1 MARTD
6 YYNDPHAPA
15 ANSVV
20 PSTTAVVTD
29 SHDRIVLIRRRDNNL
44 WALPGGAME
53 LGESIV
59 DAAVREVK
67 EETGLDV
74 EISGLIGVYTN
85 PRHVMAYAD
94 GEVRQQF
101 SLCFTTRLLGGQLRV
116 DSESTDIAW
125 TSPGELASLDVTP
138 PRCGCAFS
146 TTFNAATAHTSG
158 SPARSSLAGGGTNSC
173 CRRQQARRRPLDRT
187 MHRIPPIGVT
197 RQDLRDSIFSS
208 HRRALRASGQVRA
221 RQHV

>member
-6 YYNDPHAPA
+6 YYNDPDAPA

-29 SHDRIVLIRRRDNNL
+29 EHGRIVLIRRRDNDL
-44 WALPGGAME
+44 WALPGGGME

-59 DAAVREVK
+59 DTAVREVK

-74 EISGLIGVYTN
+74 EVTGLIGVYTN
-85 PRHVMAYAD
+85 PRHVMAYTD

-101 SLCFTTRLLGGQLRV
+101 SLCFTTHLLGGDLLA

-125 TSPGELASLDVTP
+125 TPSEDIPSLNMHPSMRLRIQHYLEDRDTP
-138 PRCGCAFS
+138 YLG
-146 TTFNAATAHTSG
+146 
-158 SPARSSLAGGGTNSC
+158 
-173 CRRQQARRRPLDRT
+173 
-187 MHRIPPIGVT
+187 
-197 RQDLRDSIFSS
+197 
-208 HRRALRASGQVRA
+208 
-221 RQHV
+221 